1 MSAAC
6 YTVTD
11 IANVYK
17 LDVRV
22 VLETMERLGLKAPL
36 SLEEAEAVRAAAI
49 KDFFKTRQPQKEKKV
64 TKKDAAKKLGVSV
77 KSVEEKLKKGQLKG
91 DGQGGVTDESVD
103 ALAKTKS
110 QLGEPNVELGK
121 QQIGEDELEERRR
134 KEAVTPTEQS
144 PILPIGTNQLLD
156 TEETKELDE
165 TVKAT
170 DPFGYFEEPEKSP
183 TEDDIPLLKT
193 VKEPYVSLS
202 DMRKIVAEATQ
213 KAYSAGYLDGE
224 EAGRKSIEIISVA
237 NLEEFNGLG
246 GVG

>member
-1 MSAAC
+1 MSIDNPD
-6 YTVTD
+6 TNRHGRPIVIETD
-11 IANVYK
+11 TTI
-17 LDVRV
+17 
-22 VLETMERLGLKAPL
+22 EISG
-36 SLEEAEAVRAAAI
+36 AVKGSKAI
-49 KDFFKTRQPQKEKKV
+49 KDFFKAKTKEEKKV
-64 TKKDAAKKLGVSV
+64 TKKEAANKLGVSV

-134 KEAVTPTEQS
+134 KEAVTPTEQ
-144 PILPIGTNQLLD
+144 PQILPIGTNQLLD

>member
-1 MSAAC
+1 MSIDNPD
-6 YTVTD
+6 TNRHGRPIIVETD
-11 IANVYK
+11 TTFEVS
-17 LDVRV
+17 
-22 VLETMERLGLKAPL
+22 G
-36 SLEEAEAVRAAAI
+36 AVKGSKAI
-49 KDFFKTRQPQKEKKV
+49 KDFFKAKTTKEKKV
-64 TKKDAAKKLGVSV
+64 TKNDAAKKLGVSV
-77 KSVEEKLKKGQLKG
+77 KSIDEKLKKGKLKG
-91 DGQGGVTDESVD
+91 DGQGGVMDESVE

-110 QLGEPNVELGK
+110 PLGEPNVELGK

-134 KEAVTPTEQS
+134 KEAVTPIEQP

-165 TVKAT
+165 TVKAA
-170 DPFGYFEEPEKSP
+170 DPLKYFEEPEKKP
-183 TEDDIPLLKT
+183 TEGGIPILKTT

-224 EAGRKSIEIISVA
+224 EAGRKSIDIISVA
-237 NLEEFNGLG
+237 NLEAFNGLG

>member
-1 MSAAC
+1 MSVDNPD
-6 YTVTD
+6 TNRHGWP
-11 IANVYK
+11 I
-17 LDVRV
+17 
-22 VLETMERLGLKAPL
+22 VLETDTTIEISG
-36 SLEEAEAVRAAAI
+36 AVRGVAAI
-49 KDFFKTRQPQKEKKV
+49 KDFFKTKQKEKKV
-64 TKKDAAKKLGVSV
+64 TKKDAAKTLGVSV
-77 KSVEEKLKKGQLKG
+77 KSVDEKLKKGQLKG
-91 DGQGGVTDESVD
+91 DGLGGVTDESVE

-110 QLGEPNVELGK
+110 PLGEPNASFGK

-134 KEAVTPTEQS
+134 KEAVTPTEQT

-170 DPFGYFEEPEKSP
+170 DPFGYFEEPEQKP
-183 TEDDIPLLKT
+183 TEDDIPILKT
-193 VKEPYVSLS
+193 TKEPYVSLA
-202 DMRKIVAEATQ
+202 DMKKIVAEAMQ